1 MSIFVR
7 QILKL
12 IMKKIK
18 LLFAFTV
25 LAITSANSQAIF
37 SEDFNGTTP
46 LSTWTLHNVDART
59 PAANVGAI
67 NDAWVV
73 LGVGG
78 QPAALSTSW
87 YSPAGAAD
95 DYMVTPAITLT
106 SNNYLFFDAQA
117 LDASFPDGYEVR
129 LSTTNS
135 TVAALSTVL
144 LNVPAETAT
153 VWNSRRIDLSAYAN
167 QTVHVAWRNNS
178 NDQFVLAV
186 DNIEIKEVISND
198 AGVEDLTIS
207 DTYVTNSTVTIAGTI
222 ENTGLNTLNTVDI
235 NWSTDGGVTVNS
247 NSLTPSTAS
256 FGSASFTHTITA
268 TALNPGSFTDLMV
281 WTSNPNGVADSL
293 NANDTIRTQ
302 FFVNNGTTVSREVL
316 LEEFTTAPCQFCPD
330 GAVIVEQILA
340 SNPAV
345 IAVGEHA
352 CFGTDAMTIPE
363 ASTYCAAF
371 GSGAPT
377 ACIDRV
383 LFPGEA
389 SVAHGRGTWAA
400 NASARAAIGSPV
412 TVNITGSYNGA
423 TRQVNA
429 DVTANFADYAV
440 PGDIRVTLF
449 VVEDSITGTG
459 SGYNQ
464 VNFYNN
470 QAGHPYVGAGNPI
483 VGFVHRHVLRDVY
496 PTTDAWGDATIIPSS
511 PALNTNYT
519 QSNTFTLNSAWK
531 DQDVSLVAFVS
542 YFNSN
547 TDERVVLNAA
557 EVKLNNIST
566 SIEVIKTD
574 GGSFSIYP
582 NPAADLS
589 TIEFNLST
597 SKNVMLNMRDIAGK
611 EVLSENF
618 GILSSGNHKIT
629 VNTANLSN
637 GVYFATF
644 LLGEEVITKKI
655 SVNK

>member
-1 MSIFVR
+1 
-7 QILKL
+7 
-12 IMKKIK
+12 
-18 LLFAFTV
+18 
-25 LAITSANSQAIF
+25 
-37 SEDFNGTTP
+37 
-46 LSTWTLHNVDART
+46 
-59 PAANVGAI
+59 
-67 NDAWVV
+67 
-73 LGVGG
+73 
-78 QPAALSTSW
+78 
-87 YSPAGAAD
+87 
-95 DYMVTPAITLT
+95 MVTPAITLT

-167 QTVHVAWRNNS
+167 QTVHIAWRNNS

-186 DNIEIKEVISND
+186 DNIEVKEVISND

-207 DTYVTNSTVTIAGTI
+207 DTYVTNSTITIGGTI
-222 ENTGLNTLNTVDI
+222 ENTGLNTLNSVDI
-235 NWSTDGGVTVNS
+235 NWSTDGGVTVNT

-256 FGSASFTHTITA
+256 FGSTSFTHTITA
-268 TALNPGSFTDLMV
+268 TALNPGLFTDLMV

-293 NANDTIRTQ
+293 NANDTIRTR

-330 GAVIVEQILA
+330 SAVVVEQILA

-363 ASTYCAAF
+363 ASTYCSAF

-383 LFPGEA
+383 LFPGET
-389 SVAHGRGTWAA
+389 SVAHGRGTWSA
-400 NASARAAIGSPV
+400 NAATRAAIGSPV
-412 TVNITGSYNGA
+412 TLNVTGTYNA
-423 TRQVNA
+423 TNRQVNA
-429 DVTANFADYAV
+429 DVTANFSDYAV

-449 VVEDSITGTG
+449 VVEDSVTCAG

-464 VNFYNN
+464 VNAYNN
-470 QAGHPYVGAGNPI
+470 SAGHPYAGAGNPI
-483 VGFVHRHVLRDVY
+483 VGFVRRHVLRDVY
-496 PTTDAWGDATIIPSS
+496 PTNDAWGDNTVIPTS
-511 PALNTNYT
+511 PVLNTNYVKN
-519 QSNTFTLNSAWK
+519 NTFTLNSTWK
-531 DQDVSLVAFVS
+531 SNDVSLVAFVS
-542 YFNSN
+542 YYNVN

-557 EVKLNNIST
+557 DVKLNNLT
-566 SIEVIKTD
+566 SSVGEIEKD
-574 GGSFSIYP
+574 ASSLSIYP
-582 NPAADLS
+582 NPTADVS

-597 SKNVMLNMRDIAGK
+597 SKAVLLSVRDMTGK
-611 EVLSENF
+611 EVIVKDFGTLSAGVQKIAFDATNLTN
-618 GILSSGNHKIT
+618 GI
-629 VNTANLSN
+629 
-637 GVYFATF
+637 YFASMKI
-644 LLGEEVITKKI
+644 GEEVITKKL
-655 SVNK
+655 SVNR

>member
-1 MSIFVR
+1 
-7 QILKL
+7 
-12 IMKKIK
+12 
-18 LLFAFTV
+18 
-25 LAITSANSQAIF
+25 
-37 SEDFNGTTP
+37 
-46 LSTWTLHNVDART
+46 
-59 PAANVGAI
+59 
-67 NDAWVV
+67 
-73 LGVGG
+73 
-78 QPAALSTSW
+78 
-87 YSPAGAAD
+87 
-95 DYMVTPAITLT
+95 MVTPAITLT
-106 SNNYLFFDAQA
+106 SNNYFFFDAQA

-167 QTVHVAWRNNS
+167 QTVHIAWRNNS

-186 DNIEIKEVISND
+186 DNIEVKEVISND

-207 DTYVTNSTVTIAGTI
+207 DTYVTNSTITIGGTI
-222 ENTGLNTLNTVDI
+222 ENTGLNTLNSVDI
-235 NWSTDGGVTVNS
+235 NWSTDGGVTVNT

-256 FGSASFTHTITA
+256 FGSTSFTHTITA
-268 TALNPGSFTDLMV
+268 TALNPGLFTDLMV

-293 NANDTIRTQ
+293 NANDTIRTR

-330 GAVIVEQILA
+330 GAVVVEQILA

-363 ASTYCAAF
+363 ASTYCSAF

-383 LFPGEA
+383 LFRGET
-389 SVAHGRGTWAA
+389 SVAHGRGTWSA
-400 NASARAAIGSPV
+400 NAATRAAIGSPV
-412 TVNITGSYNGA
+412 TLNVTGTYNA
-423 TRQVNA
+423 TNRQVNA

-449 VVEDSITGTG
+449 VVEDSVTGAG

-464 VNFYNN
+464 VNAYNN
-470 QAGHPYVGAGNPI
+470 SAGHPYAGAGNPI
-483 VGFVHRHVLRDVY
+483 VGFVRRHVLRDVY
-496 PTTDAWGDATIIPSS
+496 PTNDAWGDNTVIPTS
-511 PALNTNYT
+511 PVLNTNYVKN
-519 QSNTFTLNSAWK
+519 NTFTLNSTWK
-531 DQDVSLVAFVS
+531 SNDVSLVAFVS
-542 YFNSN
+542 YYNVN

-557 EVKLNNIST
+557 DVKLNNLT
-566 SIEVIKTD
+566 SSVGEIEKD
-574 GGSFSIYP
+574 ASSLSIYP
-582 NPAADLS
+582 NPTADVS

-597 SKNVMLNMRDIAGK
+597 SKAVLLSVRDMTGK
-611 EVLSENF
+611 EVIVKDFGTLSAGVQKIAFDATNLTN
-618 GILSSGNHKIT
+618 GI
-629 VNTANLSN
+629 
-637 GVYFATF
+637 YFASMKI
-644 LLGEEVITKKI
+644 GEEVITKKL
-655 SVNK
+655 SVNR

>member
-1 MSIFVR
+1 
-7 QILKL
+7 
-12 IMKKIK
+12 
-18 LLFAFTV
+18 
-25 LAITSANSQAIF
+25 
-37 SEDFNGTTP
+37 
-46 LSTWTLHNVDART
+46 
-59 PAANVGAI
+59 
-67 NDAWVV
+67 
-73 LGVGG
+73 
-78 QPAALSTSW
+78 
-87 YSPAGAAD
+87 
-95 DYMVTPAITLT
+95 MVTPAITLT

-167 QTVHVAWRNNS
+167 QTVHIAWRNNS

-186 DNIEIKEVISND
+186 DNIEVKEVISND

-207 DTYVTNSTVTIAGTI
+207 DTYVTNSTITIGGTI
-222 ENTGLNTLNTVDI
+222 ENTGLNTLNSVDI
-235 NWSTDGGVTVNS
+235 NWSTDGGVTVNT

-256 FGSASFTHTITA
+256 FGSTSFTHTITA
-268 TALNPGSFTDLMV
+268 TALNPGLFTDLMV

-293 NANDTIRTQ
+293 NANDTIRTR

-330 GAVIVEQILA
+330 GAVVVEQILA

-363 ASTYCAAF
+363 ASTYCSAF

-383 LFPGEA
+383 LFPGET
-389 SVAHGRGTWAA
+389 SVAHGRGTWSA
-400 NASARAAIGSPV
+400 NAATRAAIGSPV
-412 TVNITGSYNGA
+412 TLNVTGTYNA
-423 TRQVNA
+423 TNRQVNA

-449 VVEDSITGTG
+449 VVEDSVTCAG

-464 VNFYNN
+464 VNAYNN
-470 QAGHPYVGAGNPI
+470 SAGHPYAGAGNPI
-483 VGFVHRHVLRDVY
+483 VGFVRRHVLRDVH
-496 PTTDAWGDATIIPSS
+496 PTNDAWGDNTVIPTS
-511 PALNTNYT
+511 PVLNTNYVKN
-519 QSNTFTLNSAWK
+519 NTFTLNSTWK
-531 DQDVSLVAFVS
+531 SNDVSLVAFVS
-542 YFNSN
+542 YYNVN

-557 EVKLNNIST
+557 DVKLNNLT
-566 SIEVIKTD
+566 SSVGEIEKD
-574 GGSFSIYP
+574 ASSLSIYP
-582 NPAADLS
+582 NPTADVS

-597 SKNVMLNMRDIAGK
+597 SKAVLLSVRDMTGK
-611 EVLSENF
+611 EVIVKDFGTLSAGVQKIAFDATNLTN
-618 GILSSGNHKIT
+618 GI
-629 VNTANLSN
+629 
-637 GVYFATF
+637 YFASMKI
-644 LLGEEVITKKI
+644 GEEVITKKL
-655 SVNK
+655 SVNR

>member
-1 MSIFVR
+1 
-7 QILKL
+7 
-12 IMKKIK
+12 
-18 LLFAFTV
+18 
-25 LAITSANSQAIF
+25 
-37 SEDFNGTTP
+37 
-46 LSTWTLHNVDART
+46 
-59 PAANVGAI
+59 
-67 NDAWVV
+67 
-73 LGVGG
+73 
-78 QPAALSTSW
+78 
-87 YSPAGAAD
+87 
-95 DYMVTPAITLT
+95 MVTPAITLT
-106 SNNYLFFDAQA
+106 SNNYFFFDAQA

-167 QTVHVAWRNNS
+167 QTVHIAWRNNS

-186 DNIEIKEVISND
+186 DNIEVKEVISND

-207 DTYVTNSTVTIAGTI
+207 DTYVTNSTITIGGTI
-222 ENTGLNTLNTVDI
+222 ENTGLNTLNSVDI
-235 NWSTDGGVTVNS
+235 NWSTDGGVTVNT

-256 FGSASFTHTITA
+256 FGSTSFTHTITA
-268 TALNPGSFTDLMV
+268 TALNPGLFTDLMV

-293 NANDTIRTQ
+293 NANDTIRTR

-330 GAVIVEQILA
+330 GAVVVEQILA

-363 ASTYCAAF
+363 ASTYCSAF

-383 LFPGEA
+383 LFPGET
-389 SVAHGRGTWAA
+389 SVAHGRGTWSA
-400 NASARAAIGSPV
+400 NAATRAAIGSPV
-412 TVNITGSYNGA
+412 TLNVTGTYNA
-423 TRQVNA
+423 TNRQVNA

-449 VVEDSITGTG
+449 VVEDSVTCAG

-464 VNFYNN
+464 VNAYNN
-470 QAGHPYVGAGNPI
+470 SAGHPYAGAGNPI
-483 VGFVHRHVLRDVY
+483 VGFVRRHVLRDVY
-496 PTTDAWGDATIIPSS
+496 PTNDAWGDNTVIPTS
-511 PALNTNYT
+511 PVLNTNYVKN
-519 QSNTFTLNSAWK
+519 NTFTLNSTWK
-531 DQDVSLVAFVS
+531 SNDVSLVAFVS
-542 YFNSN
+542 YYNVN

-557 EVKLNNIST
+557 DVKLNNLT
-566 SIEVIKTD
+566 SSVGEIEKD
-574 GGSFSIYP
+574 ASSLSIYP
-582 NPAADLS
+582 NPTADVS

-597 SKNVMLNMRDIAGK
+597 SKAVLLSVRDMTGK
-611 EVLSENF
+611 EVIVKDFGTLSAGVQKIAFDATNLTN
-618 GILSSGNHKIT
+618 GI
-629 VNTANLSN
+629 
-637 GVYFATF
+637 YFASMKI
-644 LLGEEVITKKI
+644 GEEVITKKL
-655 SVNK
+655 SVNR

>member
-1 MSIFVR
+1 
-7 QILKL
+7 
-12 IMKKIK
+12 
-18 LLFAFTV
+18 
-25 LAITSANSQAIF
+25 
-37 SEDFNGTTP
+37 
-46 LSTWTLHNVDART
+46 
-59 PAANVGAI
+59 
-67 NDAWVV
+67 
-73 LGVGG
+73 
-78 QPAALSTSW
+78 
-87 YSPAGAAD
+87 
-95 DYMVTPAITLT
+95 MVTPAITLT

-167 QTVHVAWRNNS
+167 QTVHIAWRNNS

-186 DNIEIKEVISND
+186 DNIEVKEVISND

-207 DTYVTNSTVTIAGTI
+207 DTYVTNSTITIGGTI
-222 ENTGLNTLNTVDI
+222 ENTGLNTLNSVDI
-235 NWSTDGGVTVNS
+235 NWSTDGGVTVNT

-256 FGSASFTHTITA
+256 FGSTSFTHTITA
-268 TALNPGSFTDLMV
+268 TALNPGLFTDLMV
-281 WTSNPNGVADSL
+281 WTSNPNGVADSF
-293 NANDTIRTQ
+293 NANDTIRTR

-330 GAVIVEQILA
+330 GAVVVEQILA

-363 ASTYCAAF
+363 ASTYCSAF

-383 LFPGEA
+383 LFPGET
-389 SVAHGRGTWAA
+389 SVAHGRGTWSA
-400 NASARAAIGSPV
+400 NAATRAAIGSPV
-412 TVNITGSYNGA
+412 TLNVTGTYNA
-423 TRQVNA
+423 TNRQVNA

-449 VVEDSITGTG
+449 VVEDSVTCAG

-464 VNFYNN
+464 VNAYNN
-470 QAGHPYVGAGNPI
+470 SAGHPYAGAGNPI
-483 VGFVHRHVLRDVY
+483 VGFVRRHVLRDVY
-496 PTTDAWGDATIIPSS
+496 PTNDAWGDNTVIPTS
-511 PALNTNYT
+511 PVLNTNYVKN
-519 QSNTFTLNSAWK
+519 NTFTLNSTWK
-531 DQDVSLVAFVS
+531 SNDVSLVAFVS
-542 YFNSN
+542 YYNVN

-557 EVKLNNIST
+557 DVKLNNLT
-566 SIEVIKTD
+566 SSVGEIEKD
-574 GGSFSIYP
+574 ASSLSIYP
-582 NPAADLS
+582 NPTADVS

-597 SKNVMLNMRDIAGK
+597 SKAVLLSVRDMTGK
-611 EVLSENF
+611 EVIVKDFGTLSAGVQKIAFDATNLTN
-618 GILSSGNHKIT
+618 GI
-629 VNTANLSN
+629 
-637 GVYFATF
+637 YFASMKI
-644 LLGEEVITKKI
+644 GEEVITKKL
-655 SVNK
+655 SVNR

>member
-1 MSIFVR
+1 
-7 QILKL
+7 
-12 IMKKIK
+12 
-18 LLFAFTV
+18 
-25 LAITSANSQAIF
+25 
-37 SEDFNGTTP
+37 
-46 LSTWTLHNVDART
+46 
-59 PAANVGAI
+59 
-67 NDAWVV
+67 
-73 LGVGG
+73 
-78 QPAALSTSW
+78 
-87 YSPAGAAD
+87 
-95 DYMVTPAITLT
+95 MVTPAITLT

-167 QTVHVAWRNNS
+167 QTVHIAWRNNS

-186 DNIEIKEVISND
+186 DNIEVKEVISND

-207 DTYVTNSTVTIAGTI
+207 DTYVTNSTITIGGTI
-222 ENTGLNTLNTVDI
+222 ENTGLNTLNSVDI
-235 NWSTDGGVTVNS
+235 NWSTDGGVTVNT

-256 FGSASFTHTITA
+256 FGSTSFTHTITA
-268 TALNPGSFTDLMV
+268 TALNPGLFTDLMV

-293 NANDTIRTQ
+293 NANDTIRTR

-330 GAVIVEQILA
+330 GAVVVEQILA

-363 ASTYCAAF
+363 ASTYCSAF

-383 LFPGEA
+383 LFPGET
-389 SVAHGRGTWAA
+389 SVAHGRGTWSA
-400 NASARAAIGSPV
+400 NAATRAAIGSPV
-412 TVNITGSYNGA
+412 TLNVTGTYNA
-423 TRQVNA
+423 TNRQVNA
-429 DVTANFADYAV
+429 DVTANFSDYAV

-449 VVEDSITGTG
+449 VVEDSVTCAG

-464 VNFYNN
+464 VNAYNN
-470 QAGHPYVGAGNPI
+470 SAGHPYAGAGNPI
-483 VGFVHRHVLRDVY
+483 VGFVRRHVLRDVY
-496 PTTDAWGDATIIPSS
+496 PTNDAWGDNTVIPTS
-511 PALNTNYT
+511 PVLNTNYVKN
-519 QSNTFTLNSAWK
+519 NTFTLNSTWK
-531 DQDVSLVAFVS
+531 SNDVSLVAFVS
-542 YFNSN
+542 YYNVN

-557 EVKLNNIST
+557 DVKLNNLT
-566 SIEVIKTD
+566 SSVGEIEKD
-574 GGSFSIYP
+574 ASSLSIYP
-582 NPAADLS
+582 NPTADVS

-597 SKNVMLNMRDIAGK
+597 SKAVLLSVRDMTGK
-611 EVLSENF
+611 EVIVKDFRTLSAGVQKIAFDATNLTN
-618 GILSSGNHKIT
+618 GI
-629 VNTANLSN
+629 
-637 GVYFATF
+637 YFASMKI
-644 LLGEEVITKKI
+644 GEEVITKKL
-655 SVNK
+655 SVNR

>member
-1 MSIFVR
+1 
-7 QILKL
+7 
-12 IMKKIK
+12 
-18 LLFAFTV
+18 
-25 LAITSANSQAIF
+25 
-37 SEDFNGTTP
+37 
-46 LSTWTLHNVDART
+46 
-59 PAANVGAI
+59 
-67 NDAWVV
+67 
-73 LGVGG
+73 
-78 QPAALSTSW
+78 
-87 YSPAGAAD
+87 
-95 DYMVTPAITLT
+95 MVTPAITLT

-167 QTVHVAWRNNS
+167 QTVHIAWRNNS

-186 DNIEIKEVISND
+186 DNIEVKEVISND

-207 DTYVTNSTVTIAGTI
+207 DTYVTNSTITIGGTI
-222 ENTGLNTLNTVDI
+222 ENTGLNTLNSVDI
-235 NWSTDGGVTVNS
+235 NWSTDGGVTVNT

-256 FGSASFTHTITA
+256 FGSTSFTHTITA
-268 TALNPGSFTDLMV
+268 TALNPGLFTDLMV

-293 NANDTIRTQ
+293 NANDTIRTR

-330 GAVIVEQILA
+330 GAVVVEQILA

-363 ASTYCAAF
+363 ASTYCSAF

-383 LFPGEA
+383 LFPGET
-389 SVAHGRGTWAA
+389 SVAHGRGTWSA
-400 NASARAAIGSPV
+400 NAATRAAIGSPV
-412 TVNITGSYNGA
+412 TLNVTGTYNA
-423 TRQVNA
+423 TNRQVNA

-449 VVEDSITGTG
+449 VVEDSVTGAG

-464 VNFYNN
+464 VNAYNN
-470 QAGHPYVGAGNPI
+470 SAGHPYAGAGNPI
-483 VGFVHRHVLRDVY
+483 VGFVRRHVLRDVY
-496 PTTDAWGDATIIPSS
+496 PTNDAWGDNTVIPTS
-511 PALNTNYT
+511 PVLNTNYVKN
-519 QSNTFTLNSAWK
+519 NTFTLNSTWK
-531 DQDVSLVAFVS
+531 SNDVSLVAFVS
-542 YFNSN
+542 YYNVN

-557 EVKLNNIST
+557 DVKLNNLT
-566 SIEVIKTD
+566 SSVGEIEKD
-574 GGSFSIYP
+574 ASSLSIYP
-582 NPAADLS
+582 NPTADVS

-597 SKNVMLNMRDIAGK
+597 SKAVLLSVRDMTGK
-611 EVLSENF
+611 EVIVKDFGTLSAGVQKIAFDATNLTN
-618 GILSSGNHKIT
+618 GI
-629 VNTANLSN
+629 
-637 GVYFATF
+637 YFASMKI
-644 LLGEEVITKKI
+644 GEEVITKKL
-655 SVNK
+655 SVNR